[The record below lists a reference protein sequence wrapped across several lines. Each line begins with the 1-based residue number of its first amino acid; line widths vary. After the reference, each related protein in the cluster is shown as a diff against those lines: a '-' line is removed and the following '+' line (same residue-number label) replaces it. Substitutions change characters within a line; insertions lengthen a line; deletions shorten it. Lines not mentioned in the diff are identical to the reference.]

1 MTTTQPARSPAWL
14 APQRAAVIYNPIKVD
29 LPTLKRSVVAAS
41 EAVGWDAPLW
51 LSTTARDAGQA
62 AAGTAIRRGVNL
74 IFAAGGDGTVR
85 AVAEG
90 LRGTGMP
97 LALIPAGTGN
107 LLARN
112 LHISVTNLDT
122 AIAAGFT
129 GVDHP
134 IDLGLARIVRQ
145 NGTVEEHVFVVMAGL
160 GLDAKLISN
169 TNPRLKKAVGWLAY
183 VDAGLRSLPELA
195 PLKLRY
201 SLNNAPERVVNVHT
215 IIMGNCGELPGGILL
230 MPDAKPDDGVLDI
243 AAFRPRGTL
252 GWFTVWNRIAWGNG
266 VLRKSAIG
274 RGLINLSTDVK
285 DVTYLTGKDLR
296 LWVDTPEEF
305 QLDGDQFGEAV
316 AVHTWLEPHGLIVRV
331 PRSS

>member
-1 MTTTQPARSPAWL
+1 VPTTQTTSSPAWL

-29 LPTLKRSVVAAS
+29 LPALKRSVDAAA
-41 EAVGWDAPLW
+41 ETAGWDAPLW
-51 LSTTARDAGQA
+51 LSTTALDAGQA
-62 AAGTAIRRGVNL
+62 AAATAIRRGVNL
-74 IFAAGGDGTVR
+74 VFAAGGDGTVR

-90 LRGTGMP
+90 LRGNTVP

-112 LHISVTNLDT
+112 LHISLTNLDA
-122 AIAAGFT
+122 AIATGFT
-129 GVDHP
+129 GVDRP
-134 IDLGLARIVRQ
+134 IDLGLTRIVRES
-145 NGTVEEHVFVVMAGL
+145 GAVEEHVFVVMAGL

-183 VDAGLRSLPELA
+183 VDAGLRSLPELS

-201 SLNNAPERVVNVHT
+201 SLNHAPERVVHVHT

-243 AAFRPRGTL
+243 AAFRPRGPL
-252 GWFTVWNRIAWGNG
+252 GWITIWNRVAWGNG

-296 LWVDTPEEF
+296 LWVEKPEEF

-316 AVHTWLEPHGLIVRV
+316 SVHTWLEPHGLIVRV
-331 PRSS
+331 PRH

>member
-1 MTTTQPARSPAWL
+1 M
-14 APQRAAVIYNPIKVD
+14 D
-29 LPTLKRSVVAAS
+29 LPALKRSVNAAS
-41 EAVGWDAPLW
+41 EAAGWDAPLW
-51 LSTTARDAGQA
+51 LSTTALDAGQS

-112 LHISVTNLDT
+112 LHISVTNLD
-122 AIAAGFT
+122 AAVAAGFT
-129 GVDHP
+129 GVDHL
-134 IDLGLARIVRQ
+134 IDLGLTRIVRQ
-145 NGTVEEHVFVVMAGL
+145 NGDVEEHVFVVMAGL

-243 AAFRPRGTL
+243 AVFRPRGPL
-252 GWFTVWNRIAWGNG
+252 GWFTIWNRIAWGNG

-285 DVTYLTGKDLR
+285 DVTYMTGKDLR

-316 AVHTWLEPHGLIVRV
+316 AVHTWLEPHGLTVRV
-331 PRSS
+331 PRRS